1 MKKLLFLVGLFIFA
15 VPATAQSSVQEVDF
29 KNFTYNLS
37 CGSADKSS
45 FLTVKNG
52 LFDGLKNSFEVGEVE
67 VHLKIYEIKFQ
78 DLDGDN
84 KDEAVVLY
92 ACGSGASYVY
102 FRGLIFKMKNQKP
115 TLLTEIEGG
124 NKGDGGFHKIHFS
137 GSQLIVERYQLP
149 PAGSACCPKFIETAK
164 YKLIDDKLVQ
174 IGKNRLRKISASN

>member
-1 MKKLLFLVGLFIFA
+1 MLLIGLLIFA

-45 FLTVKNG
+45 SVTVKNG

-84 KDEAVVLY
+84 KD
-92 ACGSGASYVY
+92 
-102 FRGLIFKMKNQKP
+102 
-115 TLLTEIEGG
+115 
-124 NKGDGGFHKIHFS
+124 
-137 GSQLIVERYQLP
+137 
-149 PAGSACCPKFIETAK
+149 
-164 YKLIDDKLVQ
+164 
-174 IGKNRLRKISASN
+174 